1 MLVRQNRLQTD
12 RESDRL
18 TPNIENLVS
27 GSRSGDEQH
36 VPACDPER
44 TREQLANRVVGPPC
58 LGWGRDPNLQSI
70 TEQPGDPR
78 LSRSGDGL
86 DANSQRIAF

>member
-12 RESDRL
+12 CESDRL
-18 TPNIENLVS
+18 TPNIEYLLS
-27 GSRSGDEQH
+27 GTRPGNECHVAHGDS
-36 VPACDPER
+36 ER
-44 TREQLANRVVGPPC
+44 TRKHVSNRVIRPPT
-58 LGWGRDPNLQSI
+58 LRWSRDPDLQSI